1 MKACVTNLL
10 YKANDVWFLGILAAL
25 ALFFSHCLQVSAESS
40 ELKIVVE
47 NYSDSDVVH
56 FPVVLLRGRV
66 DGVENGT
73 IIVEDLSSSLDS
85 RITRSEVYRGRFKIP
100 VELTAGS
107 NRLSI
112 ATGDARI
119 DFTLIYRKSANRRFV
134 RLIFFS
140 DSSGS
145 DVVDTP
151 KEWLIGRDAAF
162 NASGDYVRK
171 MRTAARL
178 WQTATAERLF
188 DAGYGRRTFALET
201 DDNGQVVVWKQRGK
215 KTKEEYCALS
225 ELERFHEVYHEV
237 ISGPAYSKDACYF
250 VLISFGGQGE
260 EFGENQGRVALG
272 ADNIA
277 MLDSSSLFSWPSSL
291 SEAIVFFQDETG
303 ISDVYAKDSAY
314 RNVRWALTS
323 SALGAGL
330 HELGHAFGLSHSDDP
345 NDFMSRGFD
354 RFNRIFTMYEPSSSV
369 SQGGIFEDDDIV
381 EWTASTA
388 PKLIRSLW
396 IEE

>member
-1 MKACVTNLL
+1 M
-10 YKANDVWFLGILAAL
+10 
-25 ALFFSHCLQVSAESS
+25 
-40 ELKIVVE
+40 
-47 NYSDSDVVH
+47 
-56 FPVVLLRGRV
+56 
-66 DGVENGT
+66 
-73 IIVEDLSSSLDS
+73 
-85 RITRSEVYRGRFKIP
+85 
-100 VELTAGS
+100 
-107 NRLSI
+107 
-112 ATGDARI
+112 
-119 DFTLIYRKSANRRFV
+119 
-134 RLIFFS
+134 
-140 DSSGS
+140 
-145 DVVDTP
+145 
-151 KEWLIGRDAAF
+151 
-162 NASGDYVRK
+162 
-171 MRTAARL
+171 
-178 WQTATAERLF
+178 
-188 DAGYGRRTFALET
+188 
-201 DDNGQVVVWKQRGK
+201 
-215 KTKEEYCALS
+215 S

-250 VLISFGGQGE
+250 VLTSFGGQGE

-291 SEAIVFFQDETG
+291 GEAIVFFQDETG

-354 RFNRIFTMYEPSSSV
+354 RFNRIFTMSEPSSSI